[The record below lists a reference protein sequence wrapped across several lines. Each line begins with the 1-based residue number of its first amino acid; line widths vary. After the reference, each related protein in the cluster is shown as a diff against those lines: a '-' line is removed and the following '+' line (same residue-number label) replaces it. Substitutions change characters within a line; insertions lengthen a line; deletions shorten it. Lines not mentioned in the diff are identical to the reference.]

1 MRRRDLYS
9 DLSTG
14 YAGENGDRFIYGYT
28 YPSNR
33 ESEGFDKKDNLSG
46 KKYAQ
51 DSRLIFW

>member
-1 MRRRDLYS
+1 MRRWDFYS

-14 YAGENGDRFIYGYT
+14 YTGKNGDRLIYGYT

-51 DSRLIFW
+51 DS